1 MNNTGGYELKD
12 LACFVLVARE
22 GSISAASRQ
31 SGQPK
36 ATVSYQIRRLED
48 ALGVDLFVR
57 LPRRLE
63 LTDSGERFLS
73 HARSILAAVEDAGED
88 IRHSGEQLEGRLSI
102 GVATEFGTSLVGP
115 IIQEFAHSHAALE
128 FEVQILSQSHH
139 YFNHPDIDC
148 LIHVGNPPDSQL
160 ISRKIWDFRFSL
172 YAGTEYLKANNPPST
187 LEHLKDHQCI
197 QYLHAQ
203 PWQLRK
209 GSKDISLSP
218 VSRMHSSDFWM
229 IKYFAVA
236 NLGIAYLPDFF
247 VETECRMNAVA
258 RVLPEWTSDPVPV
271 FALYPKHRHGSRK
284 VNAFIDLWS
293 QKIDHIEEITPY
305 TLIQTGTPGEASK
318 T

>member
-31 SGQPK
+31 SGLPK

-63 LTDSGERFLS
+63 LTD
-73 HARSILAAVEDAGED
+73 
-88 IRHSGEQLEGRLSI
+88 SGEQLEGRLSI

-172 YAGTEYLKANNPPST
+172 YAGTEYLKANEPPST
-187 LEHLKDHQCI
+187 LEQLKDHQCI